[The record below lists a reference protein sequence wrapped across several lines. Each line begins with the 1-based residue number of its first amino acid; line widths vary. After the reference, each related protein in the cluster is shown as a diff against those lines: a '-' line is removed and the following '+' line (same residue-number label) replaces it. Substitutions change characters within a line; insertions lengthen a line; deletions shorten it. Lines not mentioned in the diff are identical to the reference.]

1 MLYYQGNPT
10 SESTSRLHLILV
22 FAKIK
27 YPILFP
33 PPPHSSPLF
42 CPLDIIRNKIGVPRV
57 FRVLFR
63 VSNILSSF
71 AKTKLGSLS
80 PAFFSR
86 ISVRFF
92 FWGAA
97 SQPRSFSLL
106 RQRAFQPEP
115 WLSSYWSHSLSSTA
129 HPPSGHVLHVNCD
142 SQESCLVLSCS
153 QHFWSWAVKLHVT
166 VEPAIHDSYIGYHEH
181 QVPAYHFLWKSQ
193 HGQQQ
198 PYTFQSRG
206 FTPEKTPLSSC
217 SILRRLYSSYV
228 SCPDPSV
235 NTTYTLQYC
244 SIIYSEDKVPSF
256 LCPVGETYT
265 PTSFRA
271 SQKKTQNWYLEV
283 RLPLPLVMFKL

>member
-63 VSNILSSF
+63 VSNILSSL

-80 PAFFSR
+80 PAFLSR

-92 FWGAA
+92 FWGVA

-115 WLSSYWSHSLSSTA
+115 WLFSHWSHSLSSTA
-129 HPPSGHVLHVNCD
+129 HLPSEIGCPT
-142 SQESCLVLSCS
+142 
-153 QHFWSWAVKLHVT
+153 SWARASR
-166 VEPAIHDSYIGYHEH
+166 E
-181 QVPAYHFLWKSQ
+181 LWFPGK
-193 HGQQQ
+193 
-198 PYTFQSRG
+198 
-206 FTPEKTPLSSC
+206 
-217 SILRRLYSSYV
+217 
-228 SCPDPSV
+228 DPSV

-271 SQKKTQNWYLEV
+271 SQKKNQNWYLEV
-283 RLPLPLVMFKL
+283 RPHLDISHVQTLTANTINLVYYVG